1 MREQKKR
8 TDFKDWFFND
18 HSTSP
23 QVDPWP
29 SNPCHHQQFLVKAES
44 TDDECND
51 YEALRDG

>member
-8 TDFKDWFFND
+8 TDFNDWFFND
-18 HSTSP
+18 HSISP
-23 QVDPWP
+23 QVDPLP